1 MLKDSI
7 IIFYRR
13 ETQRLLSKNALESTD
28 FTILNQYKTLR
39 TLPFIKVKRKKT

>member
-13 ETQRLLSKNALESTD
+13 ETQRLLSENSLEITE